1 MGNHTVTILQKNYN
15 ISCSEAEVPH
25 LQECT
30 DFVNNILKQ
39 LMKNCKTNSENT
51 IMAMG
56 LLMITDE
63 LLECKKNAHNNV
75 SASITLHNS
84 EIKSVDYIIPEDIL
98 LKLES
103 LCQTLEKQI

>member
-1 MGNHTVTILQKNYN
+1 MSNHTVTILQKNYN
-15 ISCSEAEVPH
+15 ISCSESEIPH

-63 LLECKKNAHNNV
+63 LLEYKKNSHDTV
-75 SASITLHNS
+75 STSIALQNS
-84 EIKSVDYIIPEDIL
+84 EMNSVDYIIPQDIL

-103 LCQTLEKQI
+103 LCEKLEIQI

>member
-15 ISCSEAEVPH
+15 ISCSESEVPH

-63 LLECKKNAHNNV
+63 LLEYKKKSHNNP
-75 SASITLHNS
+75 SASIALQNS
-84 EIKSVDYIIPEDIL
+84 NIHSTDYIIPEDIL

-103 LCQTLEKQI
+103 LCEKIETQI

>member
-15 ISCSEAEVPH
+15 ISCSESEVPH

-63 LLECKKNAHNNV
+63 LLEYKKNSHNNV
-75 SASITLHNS
+75 SASIALQSS
-84 EIKSVDYIIPEDIL
+84 EIKSVDYIIPESMV

-103 LCQTLEKQI
+103 LCEKMETQI